1 MIEQTVNDLTTIIGT
16 RPACRAL
23 GAAPATIYRRRRPP
37 APRPPRPRAPSPRA
51 LSEPEREAVLAE
63 LHSERFVDSAPAQ
76 VWATLLDEGRYLAS
90 ERTMY
95 RLLAGRA
102 RTRARAPRAAQAS
115 TVRGAGAARRAAQRG
130 VLVGHHQAQGPGDLD
145 VLLPLRDP
153 RRLQPLRRRLD
164 RPAPRER
171 ARRQG
176 PHRPSLRAA
185 AHPAPSA
192 DGACRSRQLDDQQA
206 RRVPARRPRRPQDA
220 QPALHLDRQPLLR
233 GALQDA
239 EVPARL
245 PRPVRLDRAR
255 PRRSAA
261 SSSPGT
267 TTSTA
272 TPGSAS

>member
-1 MIEQTVNDLTTIIGT
+1 MIEQTVNELTTIIGT

-51 LSEPEREAVLAE
+51 LSEPERDAVLAE

-95 RLLAGRA
+95 RLLASEHGA
-102 RTRARAPRAAQAS
+102 
-115 TVRGAGAARRAAQRG
+115 VRERRAQLRHPSYAAPELLAEHAQRG

-145 VLLPLRDP
+145 VLLPVRDP

-164 RPAPRER
+164 RPAPREL
-171 ARRQG
+171 ARREG
-176 PHRPSLRAA
+176 PNRPGLRAA
-185 AHPAPSA
+185 AHRPRPA

-206 RRVPARRPRRPQDA
+206 RRVPLGRPRRAQDA
-220 QPALHLDRQPLLR
+220 QPAVHVDRQPLL
-233 GALQDA
+233 Q
-239 EVPARL
+239 
-245 PRPVRLDRAR
+245 
-255 PRRSAA
+255 RRS
-261 SSSPGT
+261 SRR
-267 TTSTA
+267 
-272 TPGSAS
+272 